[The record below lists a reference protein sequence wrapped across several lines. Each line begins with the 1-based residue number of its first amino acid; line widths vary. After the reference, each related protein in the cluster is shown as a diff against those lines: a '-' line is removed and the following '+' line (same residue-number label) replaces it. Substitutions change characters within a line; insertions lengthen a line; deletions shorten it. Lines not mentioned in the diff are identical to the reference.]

1 VISGTP
7 TASGTFS
14 FTVKV
19 TDAAGGTA
27 LRSLQLSVAAG
38 PTSTALSASP
48 GAPIAGQAVTLTA
61 TVAAASSAAG
71 VPLPTGPVTFYDGE
85 TSLGAAT
92 LSSGVARLTTSAL
105 AAGAHVLLAVYGGDG
120 NYAPSTSAPLGL
132 TVAPALYQ
140 FTGFLSPLATAGTV
154 EQPSTS
160 GAQRF
165 GSALPI
171 KWQLRDA
178 SGAILTSLSTT
189 RLMQAYLLST
199 TYPSPAC
206 AGPPS
211 ATAVP
216 LVLYMPTAGATG
228 NSTFRFDSKNQQFVF
243 NWDTSSGVTT
253 GCWEIVL
260 QLADGSRARAT
271 VVPLK

>member
-1 VISGTP
+1 VVSGTP

-38 PTSTALSASP
+38 PTTTALSASP

-61 TVAAASSAAG
+61 TVSAASSAAG

-85 TSLGAAT
+85 TSLGAAA

-132 TVAPALYQ
+132 TVAPALFQ
-140 FTGFLSPLATAGTV
+140 FTGFLSPLATAGTFDS
-154 EQPSTS
+154 PSLS

-178 SGAILTSLSTT
+178 SGVILTSLSTT
-189 RLMQAYLLST
+189 RLLSAYLLSPT
-199 TYPSPAC
+199 N
-206 AGPPS
+206 
-211 ATAVP
+211 ATCSGQRTGAP
-216 LVLYMPTAGATG
+216 LLLYSPTAGATG
-228 NSTFRFDSKNQQFVF
+228 NSTFRFDSKNQQFIF
-243 NWDTSSGVTT
+243 NWDTSSGVTA

-260 QLADGSRARAT
+260 QLADGSPLRAT
-271 VVPLK
+271 VVPLR